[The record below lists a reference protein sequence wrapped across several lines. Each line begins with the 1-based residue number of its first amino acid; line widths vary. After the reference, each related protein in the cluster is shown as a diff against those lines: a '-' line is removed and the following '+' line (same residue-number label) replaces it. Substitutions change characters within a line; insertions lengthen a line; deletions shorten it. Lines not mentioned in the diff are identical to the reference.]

1 MAKVAPL
8 GAVIATTGS
17 LKAGPPPAPTD
28 GVTVTVPVEPASAF
42 VGDETPTA
50 STGAAVVVVVAV
62 LVTGVAP
69 SGVSVTVTEVV
80 WAPGVDENVTEV
92 LIVPRAVPAA
102 IGVTAVE
109 VQVATVLAALSA
121 QL

>member
-1 MAKVAPL
+1 M
-8 GAVIATTGS
+8 
-17 LKAGPPPAPTD
+17 
-28 GVTVTVPVEPASAF
+28 
-42 VGDETPTA
+42 
-50 STGAAVVVVVAV
+50 VVVVAV